1 MERTDDMASDVRK
14 AIIIMRGIRADLIS
28 PDEALQYLLN
38 DRLKDP
44 LYYIAQIVVN
54 RFIMG
59 KITDEQ
65 KRLFMD
71 YYDVAQEHTQ
81 EDAQAAADQT
91 DAEDVYADIH
101 DLIMEEDEEPD
112 WPSY

>member
-38 DRLKDP
+38 DMLKDP
-44 LYYIAQIVVN
+44 LYYIAQIIVN
-54 RFIMG
+54 RYIMG

-71 YYDVAQEHTQ
+71 YHGAGAKEDDQET
-81 EDAQAAADQT
+81 ADQIDT
-91 DAEDVYADIH
+91 EDVYADIH
-101 DLIMEEDEEPD
+101 DLIMEADDEPD

>member
-28 PDEALQYLLN
+28 PDEALKYLLN
-38 DRLKDP
+38 DMLKDP

-54 RFIMG
+54 RYIMG
-59 KITDEQ
+59 EITDEQ
-65 KRLFMD
+65 KQLFMD
-71 YYDVAQEHTQ
+71 YHGAGAKEDDQET
-81 EDAQAAADQT
+81 ADQI

-101 DLIMEEDEEPD
+101 DLIMEADDEPD

>member
-28 PDEALQYLLN
+28 PDEALKYLLN
-38 DRLKDP
+38 DMLKDP

-54 RFIMG
+54 RYIMG

-65 KRLFMD
+65 KQLFMD
-71 YYDVAQEHTQ
+71 YHDIGNTQ
-81 EDAQAAADQT
+81 EDQIDG
-91 DAEDVYADIH
+91 EDVYADIH
-101 DLIMEEDEEPD
+101 DLIMEADDEPD

>member
-14 AIIIMRGIRADLIS
+14 AIVIMRGIRASLIS

-38 DRLKDP
+38 DMLKDP
-44 LYYIAQIVVN
+44 LYYIAQITIN
-54 RFIMG
+54 RYIMG

-65 KRLFMD
+65 KQLFMN
-71 YYDVAQEHTQ
+71 YHGAGAQEDDQ
-81 EDAQAAADQT
+81 ETADQI
-91 DAEDVYADIH
+91 DGEDIYADIH
-101 DLIMEEDEEPD
+101 DLIMDADDELD

>member
-38 DRLKDP
+38 DMLKDP
-44 LYYIAQIVVN
+44 LYYIAQITIN

-65 KRLFMD
+65 KQLFMNYHD
-71 YYDVAQEHTQ
+71 IGNTQ
-81 EDAQAAADQT
+81 EDAQAAADQIDT
-91 DAEDVYADIH
+91 EDVYADIH
-101 DLIMEEDEEPD
+101 DLIMEADDEPD